1 MFVAIMC
8 EHDAAFYMPAV
19 KLGPDLYTPPLVMP
33 FWGGGD
39 LKTRETENVP
49 PLAPLPFC
57 ARHLTTCKG
66 V

>member
-33 FWGGGD
+33 FWGGG
-39 LKTRETENVP
+39 
-49 PLAPLPFC
+49 
-57 ARHLTTCKG
+57 G
-66 V
+66 S